1 MFQID
6 FIIMLVCVDT
16 KKVCVNTVYLY
27 LYIYIY
33 IYIRLLPSTIDT
45 YMKMYYNIID
55 IDSGT

>member
-16 KKVCVNTVYLY
+16 KKVCVNTVYL
-27 LYIYIY
+27 Y